1 MKIAVDA
8 MGGDY
13 APREVIKGALEAV
26 SRCPCEVI
34 LVGDREIIQS
44 ELEKLGG
51 SEGLPLFLKDA
62 PEVIGMNE
70 HPALALRRKRNSS
83 IKRAVELVKKGKA
96 RAVVSA
102 GNTGA
107 VMVAAKLLLGTLEGV
122 SRPGIAVTLP
132 ARHGP
137 FLLIDAGANV
147 GSKPENLL
155 EFAVMGH
162 LYSKYIMGCENPRV
176 GLLSIGEEEIKGDGL
191 MRTSFQLLRRATQLN
206 FVGNVEAKEL
216 FSNQADVV
224 VCDGLVGNLALK
236 VGEGAA
242 SLMGYYLKGEFS
254 RGIRGRLAY
263 FLFKPSLERI
273 KKKTDYKE
281 YGGAPL
287 LGVNGICIICHGS
300 SNAYA
305 VTNAIKVAC
314 DFAEKKLN
322 SRIEANLE
330 AVKESLGIGRKFW
343 PSFRDWREAF
353 RIRGERSEG
362 EEALAGAS
370 KEEGEEE

>member
-34 LVGDREIIQS
+34 LVGDKEIIHS

-51 SEGLPLFLKDA
+51 SQGLPLFIKDA
-62 PEVIGMNE
+62 PEVVGMNE

-107 VMVAAKLLLGTLEGV
+107 VMVAAKILLGTLEGV
-122 SRPGIAVTLP
+122 SRPGIAVTMP
-132 ARHGP
+132 AKKGP
-137 FLLIDAGANV
+137 FILIDAGANV

-155 EFAVMGH
+155 EFAIMGH
-162 LYSKYIMGCENPRV
+162 LYSKYIMGRENPKV

-191 MRTSFQLLRRATQLN
+191 IRTSFQLLRRATQLN
-206 FVGNVEAKEL
+206 FVGNIEAKEL

-242 SLMGYYLKGEFS
+242 SLMGYYLKKEFS
-254 RGIRGRLAY
+254 RGLRGKLAY
-263 FLFKPSLERI
+263 LLFKPSIERI
-273 KKKTDYKE
+273 KRRTDYKE

-305 VTNAIKVAC
+305 IANAIKVAC
-314 DFAEKKLN
+314 DFAEKRLN
-322 SRIEANLE
+322 KKIEANLE
-330 AVKESLGIGRKFW
+330 AVKESLGLGRRFW
-343 PSFRDWREAF
+343 ASFKDWKEAF
-353 RIRGERSEG
+353 RIKGERIEG
-362 EEALAGAS
+362 EEALVGAS
-370 KEEGEEE
+370 KEGEEE

>member
-1 MKIAVDA
+1 MRIAVDA
-8 MGGDY
+8 MGGDH
-13 APREVIKGALEAV
+13 APREVIKGAIRAAKN
-26 SRCPCEVI
+26 CACEVI
-34 LVGDREIIQS
+34 LVGDKEIIKS

-51 SEGLPLFLKDA
+51 NGGLPLFIKDA

-132 ARHGP
+132 GRREP
-137 FLLIDAGANV
+137 FILIDAGANV

-155 EFAVMGH
+155 EFAIMGH
-162 LYSKYIMGCENPRV
+162 LYAKHIMNRDNPKI
-176 GLLSIGEEEIKGDGL
+176 GLLSIGEEEIKGDDL

-216 FSNQADVV
+216 FNNHADVV

-242 SLMGYYLKGEFS
+242 SLMAYYLKEEFS
-254 RGIRGRLAY
+254 RGIRGKLAY
-263 FLFKPSLERI
+263 LFFKPSLTRI

-287 LGVNGICIICHGS
+287 LGANGICIICHGS
-300 SNAYA
+300 SDSYA
-305 VTNAIKVAC
+305 IANAIKTAC
-314 DFAEKKLN
+314 NFAEKNLN
-322 SRIEANLE
+322 KKIEANLE
-330 AVKESLGIGRKFW
+330 AVKDSLGIGKKFW
-343 PSFRDWREAF
+343 ASFKDWKEAF
-353 RIRGERSEG
+353 RMKGERVEG
-362 EEALAGAS
+362 EEVLAGVSRA
-370 KEEGEEE
+370 EEEE